1 MPTQHIPP
9 PPGAVDGAPDLGQTI
24 KTTPNTLDRTMVG
37 TPHAMPVPTRPG
49 SAAKTGDV
57 KTSTDRSVLSPT
69 MAGQHVVTIVGDVP
83 TQDLSSEQLLR
94 DAPRLESGGQMC
106 PSLNG
111 IPLLYKLGQG
121 GMGAVYYG
129 VHPRLRSEVA
139 VKVLPFHLAAQDPGM
154 IQRFF
159 REAQIAAKVRSP
171 HLVSVID
178 VNEESGLFFLVMEFV
193 SGCSMGQYLKKE
205 IAAGRVGLSELDAI
219 DAGIAASMGLD
230 AAHQHGVIH
239 RDLKPDNIMCPY
251 KSRQLKTYDIKSA
264 KLMDLGLAR
273 SEEGAQS
280 LTGVQAAM
288 GTPGYMAPEQA
299 LDAKTADKRSD
310 VFGMG
315 ATIYALLAGRPPF
328 KGDVVMKVLMAT
340 MHEPHPPIT
349 NFRPD
354 LSPGL
359 VDLINRCL
367 DKRPEN
373 RFADARQLI
382 RALKACRKVLA
393 PDSTFGG
400 EDEGGAE
407 EHNGPPPTA
416 TTHLAPMASTIEANR
431 IAASQQAVFIPSQ
444 PKPNK
449 LGLYAGIG
457 AAALVVVGLAVYF
470 GRGNTQVEDPG
481 KIKPVVEDVK
491 PISDEIKKLVVE
503 THNQSIQAAYEF
515 ITLKKFVEAEFKFQ
529 TVTTNDAPY
538 TRQIPSLVTDLD
550 KLRKD
555 IDTARRADQFDNT
568 VIAIN
573 LALKSNNVD
582 EAQRQ
587 AQKLAPETP
596 AQIEESN
603 KLRNEISRIEKKTK
617 NKDAFNQTLLDA
629 RNDKLKIDERLA
641 LVEKALEL
649 IPEEPR
655 ALELQKNY
663 KAIQTI
669 EINSAQFKLNLA
681 KAKELFVNNNFE
693 AANKAIKLARSL
705 QPENKEAQDLA
716 KQIFASAGDA
726 LQKEIAEEGKKTA
739 FEAFNKSKEYYDK
752 KDSAKA
758 LEQINI
764 SLANISDDDQYNT
777 HKKKVMF
784 LIEEQERVAE
794 LARRKS
800 AFQEYFKEA
809 KENLDYATDV
819 KKAASLDIA
828 MERINEAKALKL
840 DDKKLVG
847 GDDAKI
853 GAELNGLIATLAA
866 LEAQVVE
873 RQGDLKTRKQYD
885 DWIFESTKILDEND
899 VDGKLATVE
908 EGITKI
914 DGALKILAAGK
925 VVSAKEGVT
934 AEELKKKLE
943 AKKSEITVREGKR
956 SEVAGLVADGDDA
969 IKKGSFADALKSFK
983 KAEGIAH
990 DLSVAERDAV
1000 QLKIAVANKKID
1012 NLKQIDGMI
1021 AVADKLIKDE
1031 KFDDAQ
1037 AKLADAE
1044 KIMEDKRFALR
1055 KADIDAKKTALN
1067 ATVNSAFDSAIA
1079 AFKGNKIADAV
1090 QGLQKV
1096 AEEHPSRA
1104 DVTAAL
1110 TGLREIQRIDG
1121 DIAAKTPELKQ
1132 RYGVLAKIKGDTKT
1146 QKTRA
1151 DEAFEKLPKLTAATA
1166 ENLAKSGMPGL
1177 AAEVAT
1183 MNKQAEELLLQAKNN
1198 VLWLEGMYR
1207 DEEAA
1212 RKPPPPP
1219 PPVKTDPGPKPKG
1232 KGGEV
1237 EPDL

>member
-1 MPTQHIPP
+1 ME
-9 PPGAVDGAPDLGQTI
+9 
-24 KTTPNTLDRTMVG
+24 
-37 TPHAMPVPTRPG
+37 
-49 SAAKTGDV
+49 
-57 KTSTDRSVLSPT
+57 
-69 MAGQHVVTIVGDVP
+69 
-83 TQDLSSEQLLR
+83 SS
-94 DAPRLESGGQMC
+94 GHMC

-193 SGCSMGQYLKKE
+193 AGCSMGQYLKKE

-219 DAGIAASMGLD
+219 DAGIAACLGLD
-230 AAHQHGVIH
+230 AAHQHGVVH
-239 RDLKPDNIMCPY
+239 RDLKPDNIMCPF
-251 KSRQLKTYDIKSA
+251 KSRQHKTYDIKSA

-354 LSPGL
+354 ISPGL
-359 VDLINRCL
+359 VDIINRCL

-373 RFADARQLI
+373 RYADARQLI

-400 EDEGGAE
+400 EDGGGE
-407 EHNGPPPTA
+407 EEDDNAPPTA
-416 TTHLAPMASTIEANR
+416 HIAAPMASTIEANR
-431 IAASQQAVFIPSQ
+431 IAASQQAVLFSTQ
-444 PKPNK
+444 PKSSK
-449 LGLYAGIG
+449 MGLYAGIG
-457 AAALVVVGLAVYF
+457 AAALLVAGLAVYL
-470 GRGNTQVEDPG
+470 GRGHPTDDPG

-491 PISDEIKKLVVE
+491 PISDDLKKLVIND
-503 THNQSIQAAYEF
+503 HSNNIQAAYEF
-515 ITLKKFVEAEFKFQ
+515 INLKKFPEAEFKLQ
-529 TVTTNDAPY
+529 TVTNNDAPY
-538 TRQIPSLVTDLD
+538 TRQIPSLVTDLE

-555 IDTARRADQFDNT
+555 IDTAHRADQFDNT

-573 LALKSNNVD
+573 LALKSNNVE

-629 RNDKLKIDERLA
+629 RNSSLKIDERLA
-641 LVEKALEL
+641 LVDKALDL
-649 IPEEPR
+649 IPEEPH
-655 ALELQKNY
+655 ALELQKSY
-663 KAIQTI
+663 KAIQAA
-669 EINSAQFKLNLA
+669 EVNAAQFKLYMA
-681 KAKELFVNNNFE
+681 KARDLFIQNNFD
-693 AANKAIKLARSL
+693 AANKAIKEAKRL
-705 QPENKEAQDLA
+705 QPENKEAQELA
-716 KQIFASAGDA
+716 KSIFASAGDV
-726 LQKEIAEEGKKTA
+726 LKKEIQEEGKKTA

-764 SLANISDDDQYNT
+764 SLANISDDDQYLS

-800 AFQEYFKEA
+800 AFAEYFKEA

-828 MERINEAKALKL
+828 MERINDAKALKL
-840 DDKKLVG
+840 DDKKLVSG
-847 GDDAKI
+847 EDAKI
-853 GAELNGLIATLAA
+853 GTELMGLIANLNT

-885 DWIFESTKILDEND
+885 DWVFDSTKILDEND
-899 VDGKLATVE
+899 VDGKLAKVE

-925 VVSAKEGVT
+925 VVNAKEGVT

-943 AKKSEITVREGKR
+943 AKKTEITVREGKR
-956 SEVAGLVADGDDA
+956 SEVAGLMADGDNA
-969 IKKGSFADALKSFK
+969 SKTGSYADALKSFK
-983 KAEGIAH
+983 KAEGIAR
-990 DLSVAERDAV
+990 DLSVGERDAV
-1000 QLKIAVANKKID
+1000 AMKINETNKKID
-1012 NLKQIDGMI
+1012 NLKRIDGLI
-1021 AVADKLIKDE
+1021 AAADKLIKDE

-1037 AKLADAE
+1037 AKLVDAE
-1044 KIMEDKRFALR
+1044 KIMEDKRFAL
-1055 KADIDAKKTALN
+1055 KKTDIETKKAALN

-1079 AFKGNKIADAV
+1079 TFKGNKLAEAV

-1096 AEEHPSRA
+1096 SEEHPNRA
-1104 DVTAAL
+1104 DLTAAL
-1110 TGLREIQRIDG
+1110 NGFREIQRIES
-1121 DIAAKTPELKQ
+1121 DIEAKLPDLKQ

-1146 QKTRA
+1146 QKARA
-1151 DEAFEKLPKLTAATA
+1151 DEAFEKLPKLAAVTA
-1166 ENLAKSGMPGL
+1166 ENIAKSGMPGL
-1177 AAEVAT
+1177 TAEVAT
-1183 MNKQAEELLLQAKNN
+1183 LNKHAEELLLQAKNN
-1198 VLWLEGMYR
+1198 VIWLEGMYR